1 MPTENIEKALETIK
15 EQLDNEKKVAQILA
29 DSADE
34 IVKAQTEKFEA
45 FLKNLDSLTEKVDAL
60 ATKLDAINV
69 PNIEEIEKSINS
81 KVEAA
86 KADVDAKVE
95 ELTKA
100 ATAQAA
106 KVETIEK
113 SVEAIE
119 SEPVSKSVKFVE
131 PAAEEVVAEEV
142 PAAPTA
148 DDLINKALGEMQTC
162 SDLERARE
170 LQKAI
175 VRLNS
180 GISPDLVKF

>member
-45 FLKNLDSLTEKVDAL
+45 FLKNLDTLTDKVDAL
-60 ATKLDAINV
+60 AAKFDAINV

-81 KVEAA
+81 KVDAA

-100 ATAQAA
+100 ATAQAE

-119 SEPVSKSVKFVE
+119 NEPIAKSVKFVE
-131 PAAEEVVAEEV
+131 PTAEEVVEEV
-142 PAAPTA
+142 PATITA

-162 SDLERARE
+162 DNLERARE

-175 VRLNS
+175 VKLNS
-180 GISPDLVKF
+180 GISPDSVKF